1 LEQSVHSGRSAPER
15 DPEMPL
21 LNVDSLKMYYE
32 TLRGNVRAVDNVS
45 FSVEEG
51 EALGLAGESGC
62 GKSSVAYTLLRL
74 LPSNG
79 KILSGQVV
87 LDGVDIYSLS
97 EEEMRDQVRWKRIS
111 LIPQGAMNS
120 LTPVYKVGEQI
131 SEAILTHEDV
141 PKGEAADRAA
151 KLLSMV
157 GIDPTRSKHYPHEF
171 SGGMKQRAM
180 TAMALAC
187 DPELVIADEPTT
199 ALDVIVQAQVHRLL
213 KDLQDRLKLSLI
225 LISHDLS
232 VVSEICQ
239 RTAIMY
245 AGEIVESGRTSDI
258 FRDPVHPYT
267 VGLLNAF
274 PNIDEKRRRLSAI
287 PGFPPDLLDPPS
299 GCRFHPRCPIA
310 REICEERQPRLDEKK
325 KGRLAAC
332 HFAGEYRLGGS

>member
-1 LEQSVHSGRSAPER
+1 
-15 DPEMPL
+15 MPL

-32 TLRGNVRAVDNVS
+32 TLRGRVRAVDDVS

-51 EALGLAGESGC
+51 EALGIAGESGC
-62 GKSSVAYTLLRL
+62 GKSSVAYTVLRL
-74 LPSNG
+74 LPSNA

-97 EEEMRDQVRWKRIS
+97 EEEMREQVRWKRIS

-120 LTPVYKVGEQI
+120 LTPVYKVAEQI

-141 PKGEAADRAA
+141 SKEEAADRAA

-157 GIDPTRSKHYPHEF
+157 GIDPSRSIHYPHEF

-180 TAMALAC
+180 TAMAVAC
-187 DPELVIADEPTT
+187 DPDLVIADEPTT

-245 AGEIVESGRTSDI
+245 AGEIVEHGKTSDI

-267 VGLLNAF
+267 VGLLRAF
-274 PNIDEKRRRLSAI
+274 PNIDKKKRRLSAI
-287 PGFPPDLLDPPS
+287 PGFPPDLLDPLP

-310 REICEERQPRLDEKK
+310 REICEEKQPRLGEKR

-332 HFAGEYRLGGS
+332 HFPGEYRPGGS

>member
-1 LEQSVHSGRSAPER
+1 
-15 DPEMPL
+15 MPL

-32 TLRGNVRAVDNVS
+32 TLRGKVRAVDDVS
-45 FSVEEG
+45 FGVEEG

-74 LPSNG
+74 LPSNA
-79 KILSGQVV
+79 KILSGKVV

-97 EEEMRDQVRWKRIS
+97 EEEMREQVRWKRIS
-111 LIPQGAMNS
+111 LIPQGAMNA
-120 LTPVYKVGEQI
+120 LTPVYRVGEQI
-131 SEAILTHEDV
+131 SEAILTHENV
-141 PKGEAADRAA
+141 SKEEAADRAA

-157 GIDPTRSKHYPHEF
+157 GIDPSRSNHYPHEF
-171 SGGMKQRAM
+171 SGGMRQRAM

-187 DPELVIADEPTT
+187 DPDLVIADEPTT

-239 RTAIMY
+239 RTVIMY
-245 AGEIVESGRTSDI
+245 AGEIIEYGRTSDI

-267 VGLLNAF
+267 VGLLSAF
-274 PNIDEKRRRLSAI
+274 PNIDEKKIRLSAI
-287 PGFPPDLLDPPS
+287 PGFPPDLLDPPP

-310 REICEERQPRLDEKK
+310 HEICEEKQPRLEEKR

-332 HFAGEYRLGGS
+332 HFAGQYRPGGS

>member
-1 LEQSVHSGRSAPER
+1 
-15 DPEMPL
+15 MPL

-32 TLRGNVRAVDNVS
+32 TLRGKVRAVDDVS

-62 GKSSVAYTLLRL
+62 GKSSLAYTVLRL
-74 LPSNG
+74 LPPNA

-87 LDGVDIYSLS
+87 LGGVDIYSLS
-97 EEEMRDQVRWKRIS
+97 EEEMREQVRWKRIS

-120 LTPVYKVGEQI
+120 LTPVHKVGDQI

-141 PKGEAADRAA
+141 SKEDAADRAA
-151 KLLSMV
+151 NLLSMV
-157 GIDPTRSKHYPHEF
+157 GIDPSRCNQYPHEF

-187 DPELVIADEPTT
+187 NPELVIADEPTT

-239 RTAIMY
+239 KTAIMY
-245 AGEIVESGRTSDI
+245 AGEIVEYGRTSDI

-267 VGLLNAF
+267 VGLLSAF
-274 PNIDEKRRRLSAI
+274 PNIDEKKRRLSAI
-287 PGFPPDLLDPPS
+287 PGFPPDLLTPPL
-299 GCRFHPRCPIA
+299 GCKFHPRCPIA
-310 REICEERQPRLDEKK
+310 REICKEMQPRLDQKR

-332 HFAGEYRLGGS
+332 HFAGEYRPGGT

>member
-1 LEQSVHSGRSAPER
+1 
-15 DPEMPL
+15 MPL

-32 TLRGNVRAVDNVS
+32 TLRGKVRAVDDVS

-62 GKSSVAYTLLRL
+62 GKSSVAYTVLRL
-74 LPSNG
+74 LPWNA
-79 KILSGQVV
+79 KILGGRVV

-97 EEEMRDQVRWKRIS
+97 EEEMREQVRWRRIS

-131 SEAILTHEDV
+131 SEAILTHENV
-141 PKGEAADRAA
+141 SKEEAADRAA

-157 GIDPTRSKHYPHEF
+157 GIHPSRSNDYPHEF

-187 DPELVIADEPTT
+187 DPDLVIADEPTT

-267 VGLLNAF
+267 VGLLSAF
-274 PNIDEKRRRLSAI
+274 PNIDGKKRRLSAI
-287 PGFPPDLLDPPS
+287 PGFPPDLLHPPS

-310 REICEERQPRLDEKK
+310 REICQEKQPKLEPKK
-325 KGRLAAC
+325 KERVAAC

>member
-1 LEQSVHSGRSAPER
+1 
-15 DPEMPL
+15 MPL

>member
-332 HFAGEYRLGGS
+332 HFAGENRLGGS

>member
-1 LEQSVHSGRSAPER
+1 
-15 DPEMPL
+15 MPL

-32 TLRGNVRAVDNVS
+32 TLRGKVRAVDDVS

-62 GKSSVAYTLLRL
+62 GKSSVAYTVLRL
-74 LPSNG
+74 LPWNA
-79 KILSGQVV
+79 KILGGRVV

-97 EEEMRDQVRWKRIS
+97 EEEMREQVRWRRIS

-131 SEAILTHEDV
+131 SEAILTHENV
-141 PKGEAADRAA
+141 SKEEAADRAA

-157 GIDPTRSKHYPHEF
+157 GIHPSRSNDYPHEF

-187 DPELVIADEPTT
+187 DPDLVIADEPTT

-245 AGEIVESGRTSDI
+245 AGEIVEYGRTSDI
-258 FRDPVHPYT
+258 FKDPVHPYT
-267 VGLLNAF
+267 VGLLSAF
-274 PNIDEKRRRLSAI
+274 PNIDGKKRRLSAI
-287 PGFPPDLLDPPS
+287 PGFPPDLLDPPP

-310 REICEERQPRLDEKK
+310 REICEEKQPRLEEKK

-332 HFAGEYRLGGS
+332 HFACEYRPGGS

>member
-1 LEQSVHSGRSAPER
+1 
-15 DPEMPL
+15 MPL

-32 TLRGNVRAVDNVS
+32 TLRGKVRAVDDVS

-62 GKSSVAYTLLRL
+62 GKSSVAYTVLRL
-74 LPSNG
+74 LPPNA

-97 EEEMRDQVRWKRIS
+97 EEEMREQVRWKRIS

-120 LTPVYKVGEQI
+120 LTPVHKVGDQI

-141 PKGEAADRAA
+141 SKEDAADRAA
-151 KLLSMV
+151 NLLSMV
-157 GIDPTRSKHYPHEF
+157 GIDPSRCNQYPHEF

-187 DPELVIADEPTT
+187 NPELVIADEPTT

-213 KDLQDRLKLSLI
+213 KDLQDRFKLSLI

-239 RTAIMY
+239 KTAIMY
-245 AGEIVESGRTSDI
+245 AGEIVEYGRTSDI

-267 VGLLNAF
+267 VGLLSAF
-274 PNIDEKRRRLSAI
+274 PNIDEKKRRLSAI
-287 PGFPPDLLDPPS
+287 PGFPPDLLTPPL

-310 REICEERQPRLDEKK
+310 REICEEMQPRIDQKR

-332 HFAGEYRLGGS
+332 HFAGEYRPGGT

>member
-1 LEQSVHSGRSAPER
+1 
-15 DPEMPL
+15 
-21 LNVDSLKMYYE
+21 
-32 TLRGNVRAVDNVS
+32 VS
-45 FSVEEG
+45 KE
-51 EALGLAGESGC
+51 
-62 GKSSVAYTLLRL
+62 
-74 LPSNG
+74 
-79 KILSGQVV
+79 
-87 LDGVDIYSLS
+87 
-97 EEEMRDQVRWKRIS
+97 
-111 LIPQGAMNS
+111 
-120 LTPVYKVGEQI
+120 
-131 SEAILTHEDV
+131 
-141 PKGEAADRAA
+141 EAANRAA

-157 GIDPTRSKHYPHEF
+157 GIDPSRSKDYPHEF

-187 DPELVIADEPTT
+187 DPDLVIADEPTT

-245 AGEIVESGRTSDI
+245 AGEIVEYGRTSNI

-267 VGLLNAF
+267 VGLLSAF
-274 PNIDEKRRRLSAI
+274 PNIDEKKRRLSAI
-287 PGFPPDLLDPPS
+287 PGFPPDLLDPPP

-310 REICEERQPRLDEKK
+310 REICEEKQPRLEEKR

-332 HFAGEYRLGGS
+332 HFAGEYSTGGS

>member
-1 LEQSVHSGRSAPER
+1 
-15 DPEMPL
+15 MPL

-32 TLRGNVRAVDNVS
+32 TLRGKVRAVDDVS

-62 GKSSVAYTLLRL
+62 GKSSVAYTVLRL

-141 PKGEAADRAA
+141 SKEEAADRAA

-157 GIDPTRSKHYPHEF
+157 GIDPSRSKHYPHEF

-213 KDLQDRLKLSLI
+213 KDLQDRLKLSLV

-267 VGLLNAF
+267 VGLLSAF

>member
-1 LEQSVHSGRSAPER
+1 
-15 DPEMPL
+15 MPL

-332 HFAGEYRLGGS
+332 HFAGENRLGGS

>member
-1 LEQSVHSGRSAPER
+1 
-15 DPEMPL
+15 MPL

-32 TLRGNVRAVDNVS
+32 TLRGKVRAVDDVS

-62 GKSSVAYTLLRL
+62 GKSSVAYTVLRL
-74 LPSNG
+74 LPPNA

-97 EEEMRDQVRWKRIS
+97 EEEMREQVRWKRIS

-120 LTPVYKVGEQI
+120 LTPVHKVGDQI

-141 PKGEAADRAA
+141 SKEDAADRAA
-151 KLLSMV
+151 NLLSMV
-157 GIDPTRSKHYPHEF
+157 GIDPSRCNQYPHEF

-213 KDLQDRLKLSLI
+213 KDLQDRFKLSLI

-239 RTAIMY
+239 KTAIMY
-245 AGEIVESGRTSDI
+245 AGEIVEYGRTSDI

-267 VGLLNAF
+267 VGLLSAF
-274 PNIDEKRRRLSAI
+274 PNIDEKKRRLSAI
-287 PGFPPDLLDPPS
+287 PGFPPDLLTPPL
-299 GCRFHPRCPIA
+299 GCKFHPRCPIA
-310 REICEERQPRLDEKK
+310 REICKEMQPRIDEKR

-332 HFAGEYRLGGS
+332 HFAGEYRPGGT